1 MIDHTLMMNNKSF
14 PCLVG
19 LLTTLLLP
27 AIYGQSDTSRITGTV
42 TDATGAV
49 VPNVTITVKNERT
62 DQTHKATS
70 NNAGAYIVTQLGPST
85 YKVTTEAAG
94 MGPATYVG
102 VALQVG
108 QERTL
113 NIVLQPATVATE
125 VTVSGGD
132 LAVIDTSSAAIGGNV
147 SGREVAE
154 LPINGRQ
161 ISQLYL
167 MTPGAVNFG
176 AGTFDDVRFNG
187 RSFEENAL
195 RYDGIEAG
203 GIITNNPSNIGG
215 EINGVFRLQA
225 SMENVQEFRVDASNY
240 PAEFGTGSGG
250 QISIIT
256 KSGANALHGG
266 LFEYFRNDALDARNE
281 FDGATPSKLRLN
293 QFGGSVGGPIV
304 KDKIFFYGGMETMKQ
319 RTAVPFIENTPSR
332 AVRSARDCAPGEAPS
347 ATSVTCINPA
357 IRPLLAAFP
366 IGVTS
371 TSSPFFDRDNVREPG
386 VIDEYSGNIRFD
398 FQVTDKDK
406 IYVRYNRD
414 QGYATLP
421 LNSAGSGT
429 NETIVPQNLVFA
441 YNRAQSATMINEAK
455 FGFNGSKTR
464 VSGLAPVVPGLNLNG
479 VSFALNG
486 VQTLDGT
493 PGYALPTGLL
503 RISTAF
509 NGSAAPYTN
518 HSLSFIDN
526 LTIIRGGHNIKMG
539 VEVRPQ
545 QIKNAILGGT
555 TYTFPNVQSF
565 LNAAPSQIAIN
576 GNTNDVS
583 PFTGKG
589 GFFDMRQTFYI
600 GYVQDEWKIRP
611 NFTMSYGLRYEY
623 YSPLREQNGKVLW
636 FDVPTGTL
644 IPNYTKDWYTMK
656 TTNFGPR
663 LGFSWSP
670 QKLANKTVF
679 RVGGGYYYGPGL
691 AEGQTQPAQNDRIN
705 RTITSGSLLTFPAD
719 TQSIL
724 SAGIN
729 DPNLQFQPRAYLP
742 DYQIPEK
749 ILQYSASVEQQ
760 LPGNAVLTLA
770 YVGSQGRNLFLR
782 GITNRI
788 TGVIMN
794 PTTGAGTVVREFS
807 VVNGTTVTN
816 KFAEIDTKTSGGNDH
831 YNGLQALLNRR
842 FSRGLTLNAQYV
854 WGHSIG
860 NSDGSKDARSSSNN
874 YSFSSEYGDNISDVR
889 QSFNFSMLYELP
901 YGNGKK
907 YGSAA
912 NGLVKGLMGGWQFG
926 TMFNARTGLPIDIE
940 IARAAVVYRNNT
952 TGVITTSPV
961 LGAGG
966 VILTTPVVNVPGGGQ
981 SRNVARPDLV
991 PGVDPYI
998 HNNGWLYI
1006 NPAAFSMPAP
1016 GTYGNLGRNAL
1027 RGPGMSQV
1035 DLTLSKKF
1043 PIKETMNFEFRAE
1056 CYNIL
1061 NSAVYQAPGYATV
1074 SGAQVRL
1081 ADASGV
1087 IQPGQAYTASAAGG
1101 NFGALTSTVSN
1112 TVGSGTNRQFQLAL
1126 RFNF

>member
-1 MIDHTLMMNNKSF
+1 MLTRILHLS
-14 PCLVG
+14 
-19 LLTTLLLP
+19 LLGAITIP
-27 AIYGQSDTSRITGTV
+27 MIYGQSDSGRIAGTI
-42 TDATGAV
+42 TDATTAI
-49 VPNVTITVKNERT
+49 VPSASVTVKNEKTGQSRKVIAN
-62 DQTHKATS
+62 QE
-70 NNAGAYIVTQLGPST
+70 GVYLITQLGPST
-85 YKVTTEAAG
+85 YEVIVEAPG
-94 MGPATYVG
+94 MAPARYSGIT
-102 VALQVG
+102 LQVG

-113 NIVLQPATVATE
+113 NITVQPAAVATE
-125 VTVSGGD
+125 VQVSGGD
-132 LAVIDTSSAAIGGNV
+132 LAVLDVSSAAISGNV
-147 SGREVAE
+147 SAREVAE

-176 AGTFDDVRFNG
+176 SGTFDDVRFNG

-256 KSGANALHGG
+256 KSGGNAYHGG

-281 FDGATPSKLRLN
+281 FDGASPSVLRLN
-293 QFGGSVGGPIV
+293 QFGGSVGGPVV
-304 KDKIFFYGGMETMKQ
+304 KDKLFFFAGIETLKQ
-319 RTAVPFIENTPSR
+319 RSAVPFVENTPSA
-332 AVRSARDCAPGEAPS
+332 AVRAARDCAPGESPS
-347 ATSVTCINPA
+347 ATAVPCINPA

-366 IGVTS
+366 AGVTS

-386 VIDEYSGNIRFD
+386 TIDEYSGNIRFD
-398 FQVTDKDK
+398 YQATAKDK
-406 IYVRYNRD
+406 VYARYNRD

-429 NETIVPQNLVFA
+429 YETIVPQNLVLS
-441 YNRAQSATMINEAK
+441 YTRVQSATVINEAK
-455 FGFNGSKTR
+455 FGFNASKTR
-464 VSGLAPVVPGLNLNG
+464 VSGLAPVVPGVNLDG
-479 VSFALNG
+479 VSIALNG

-493 PGYALPTGLL
+493 SGYALPTGLL

-509 NGSAAPYTN
+509 NGRAAPYTN
-518 HSLSFIDN
+518 YSLSFIDG
-526 LTIIRGGHNIKMG
+526 LTIIHGTHNIKMG
-539 VEVRPQ
+539 VEIRPQ
-545 QIKNAILGGT
+545 RIKNAILGGT
-555 TYTFPNVQSF
+555 TYTFPNMQSF

-589 GFFDMRQTFYI
+589 GYFDMRQTFYI
-600 GYVQDEWKIRP
+600 GYVQDEWRIRP

-623 YSPLREQNGKVLW
+623 YSPLKEQNDKVLW
-636 FDVPTGTL
+636 FDVPTGKL
-644 IPNYTKDWYTMK
+644 IPNYTGDWYTMK
-656 TTNFGPR
+656 KTNFGPR
-663 LGFSWSP
+663 LGLSWSP
-670 QKLANKTVF
+670 ERFANKTVL
-679 RVGGGYYYGPGL
+679 RIGAGYYYGPGL
-691 AEGQTQPAQNDRIN
+691 AEGQTQPPQNDRIN
-705 RTITSGSLLTFPAD
+705 RTITSGPLLTFPAD
-719 TQSIL
+719 TQTIL

-742 DYQIPEK
+742 DYKIPEK
-749 ILQYSASVEQQ
+749 ILQYSASIEQQ
-760 LPGNAVLTLA
+760 LPGDAVLTIA

-788 TGVIMN
+788 TGVVMN
-794 PTTGAGTVVREFS
+794 PTTGAGTAVREFS
-807 VVNGTTVTN
+807 VVSGTTVTN
-816 KFAEIDTKTSGGNDH
+816 QFAEIDTKTSGGNDH
-831 YNGLQALLNRR
+831 YNGLQVLFNRR
-842 FSRGLTLNAQYV
+842 FSRGLTLGTQYV

-889 QSFNFSMLYELP
+889 QSINLSLLYEVP
-901 YGNGKK
+901 YGTGKK
-907 YGSAA
+907 YGSSASPLA
-912 NGLVKGLMGGWQFG
+912 KGLIGGWQFG
-926 TMFNARTGLPIDIE
+926 TLFNARTGLPIDVE
-940 IARAAVVYRNNT
+940 IARAAIVYRNNT

-961 LGAGG
+961 VTGG
-966 VILTTPVVNVPGGGQ
+966 VVQTTPVVNVPGGGQ

-991 PGVDPYI
+991 AGVDPYI
-998 HNNGWLYI
+998 HNQGWLYI
-1006 NPAAFSMPAP
+1006 NPAAFAMPAP

-1027 RGPGMSQV
+1027 RGPGISQL
-1035 DLTLSKKF
+1035 DLTISKKF
-1043 PIKETMNFEFRAE
+1043 WVKETMNLEFRAE

-1061 NSAVYQAPGYATV
+1061 NSPVYQVPNYATV
-1074 SGAQVRL
+1074 SGSQARL

-1087 IQPGQAYTASAAGG
+1087 IQPGQAYTAATAGG
-1101 NFGALTSTVSN
+1101 NYGALTQTVSN